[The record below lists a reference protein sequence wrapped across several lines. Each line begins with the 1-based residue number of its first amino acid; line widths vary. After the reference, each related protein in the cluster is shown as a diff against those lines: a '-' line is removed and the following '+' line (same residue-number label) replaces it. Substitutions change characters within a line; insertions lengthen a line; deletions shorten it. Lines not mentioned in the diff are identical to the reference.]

1 MSKKEDII
9 KTALDLFN
17 IYTYGSVGVDRII
30 LESGVAK
37 MTFYKYFP
45 SKEKLIEACLERRN
59 ENIQAAI
66 METLAQEKED
76 DYLGKIKAIYLWYLE
91 WFKSEDFNGC
101 MFQKAT
107 VEILKQY
114 PSVTRPIEQYRQ
126 WLSQLSEE
134 LFKKVNVSEPH
145 ILASMFINI
154 LDGMTVYA
162 KMSQD
167 YPQIEQSWSYIERLV
182 MMDQHNSDSIL
193 PEAS

>member
-9 KTALDLFN
+9 KTALNLFN
-17 IYTYGSVGVDRII
+17 LHSYGSVGVDRII

-45 SKEKLIEACLERRN
+45 SKEKLIEVCLERRN
-59 ENIQAAI
+59 ENIQAEILA
-66 METLAQEKED
+66 TLDQKRED
-76 DYLGKIKAIYLWYLE
+76 DYLGRIKAIYLWYLE
-91 WFKSEDFNGC
+91 WFKSDDFNGC

-114 PSVTRPIEQYRQ
+114 PSVARPIEEYRQ
-126 WLSQLSEE
+126 WLSQLSED
-134 LFKKVNVSEPH
+134 LFTKVKVTEPH
-145 ILASMFINI
+145 VLASMFINI

-167 YPQIEQSWSYIERLV
+167 YLQIEQSWSYIERLV
-182 MMDQHNSDSIL
+182 IMDQSNNVL

>member
-9 KTALDLFN
+9 KTALNLFN
-17 IYTYGSVGVDRII
+17 LHSYGSVGVDRII

-45 SKEKLIEACLERRN
+45 SKEKLIEVCLERRN
-59 ENIQAAI
+59 ENIQAEILA
-66 METLAQEKED
+66 TLDKKRED
-76 DYLGKIKAIYLWYLE
+76 DYLGRIKAIYLWYLD
-91 WFKSEDFNGC
+91 WFKSDDFNGC

-114 PSVTRPIEQYRQ
+114 PSVARPIEEYRQ
-126 WLSQLSEE
+126 WLNQLSED
-134 LFKKVNVSEPH
+134 LFTKVKVAEPH
-145 ILASMFINI
+145 VLASMFINI

-167 YPQIEQSWSYIERLV
+167 YLQIEQSWSYIERLV
-182 MMDQHNSDSIL
+182 IMDQSNNIL